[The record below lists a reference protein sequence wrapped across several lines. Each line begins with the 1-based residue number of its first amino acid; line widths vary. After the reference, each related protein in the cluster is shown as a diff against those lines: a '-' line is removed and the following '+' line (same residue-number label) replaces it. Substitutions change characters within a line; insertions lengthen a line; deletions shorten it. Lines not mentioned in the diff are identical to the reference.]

1 MTQQTVSLESLKVFV
16 RKEASRF
23 LQQPNVTSIGV
34 GFKIKD
40 GQTTQDLCIQFTVG
54 RKVVPEALER
64 IEATALPKSVVIDGV
79 EVPTDVVQRRYTTGA
94 REIHIDAK
102 LEAAAP
108 RKSAV
113 DPIVPGVSIGH
124 PDISAGTAGCVVYDA
139 QTGATY
145 LLSNW
150 HVLNGPRGRIGD
162 AIVQPGRHDDDRV
175 DRNVAGRLARSHLG
189 VAGDCAIATIDHRRL
204 SAEILEL
211 GVAVNR
217 LGEPELGDRVIK
229 SGRTTGVTQGVVRRI
244 HTVVR
249 IDYDQAGTT
258 EIGCFEIGPDPAR
271 PAPDGEISMGG
282 DSGSAWLAVQDDA
295 ASDLMLGLHF
305 AGEVGDEPE
314 HALACYAGSV
324 FEKLGIRSSPPS
336 EPILEVTGR
345 GYDANFLE
353 VVVPAPTAATA
364 EVRDDLLAVAGRT
377 VFDYTHFSLAMSQSR
392 RFARWVAWNIDG
404 GAPRKLSRRG
414 IDFRK
419 DPNLP
424 ADAQIGDELYA
435 NNPLDRGHLARRA
448 DLVWGPLPEAR
459 RANVDSFFF
468 TNITPQ
474 HQHFNQS
481 GAGGIWGEL
490 ENAVFA
496 EVDVR
501 DLRIS
506 VLGGP
511 LFSNTDPVYREVRLP
526 KQFWKI
532 LYYREVGGA
541 SIQAKGYVLTQADL
555 LTGLEALELPE
566 FAVFEVPIA
575 RIAEMTGLELL
586 AGAAAVEAVGRRRRR
601 GSPATEAAT
610 IRRIGS
616 VREILGS
623 GGDRQGDHGNPL

>member
-1 MTQQTVSLESLKVFV
+1 MTQQTVSLESLKAFV

-23 LQQPNVTSIGV
+23 LRQPNVTSIGV
-34 GFKIKD
+34 GYKIKD
-40 GQTTQDLCIQFTVG
+40 GQVTQDLCIQFTVG
-54 RKVVPEALER
+54 RKVAPEALES
-64 IEATALPKSVVIDGV
+64 IEATALPPSVLIDGV
-79 EVPTDVVQRRYTTGA
+79 QVPTDVIQRSYDPGA
-94 REIHIDAK
+94 REIRIEAK

-124 PDISAGTAGCVVYDA
+124 PSISAGTAGCVVYDA
-139 QTGATY
+139 QSGATY

-175 DRNVAGRLARSHLG
+175 DRNVVGRLARSHLG
-189 VAGDCAIATIDHRRL
+189 VAGDCAIASIDQRRL
-204 SAEILEL
+204 AAEILEL

-217 LGEPELGDRVIK
+217 LGEPELGDRAIK
-229 SGRTTGVTQGVVRRI
+229 SGRTTGVTRGVVQRI
-244 HTVVR
+244 HTVAR
-249 IDYDQAGTT
+249 IDYDEAGTV
-258 EIGCFEIGPDPAR
+258 EIGCFEIGPDPAH
-271 PAPDGEISMGG
+271 PAPDGEISRGG
-282 DSGSAWLAVQDDA
+282 DSGSAWLALQDDA
-295 ASDLMLGLHF
+295 PSDLMLGLHF

-324 FEKLGIRSSPPS
+324 FEKLGIRPSPPS
-336 EPILEVTGR
+336 VPMLEAAGR
-345 GYDANFLE
+345 GYDANFLG

-377 VFDYTHFSLAMSQSR
+377 VFDYTHFALAMSQSR

-404 GAPRKLSRRG
+404 GALRKLSRRG
-414 IDFRK
+414 IPFRK
-419 DPNLP
+419 DPALP
-424 ADAQIGDELYA
+424 ADAQVGDELYES
-435 NNPLDRGHLARRA
+435 NPLDRGHLARRA

-474 HQHFNQS
+474 HQRFNQS
-481 GAGGIWGEL
+481 EAGGIWGEL
-490 ENAVFA
+490 EDAIFA

-501 DLRIS
+501 DLRVS

-511 LFSNTDPVYREVRLP
+511 IFSSTDPVYRGVRLP
-526 KQFWKI
+526 RQFWKI
-532 LYYREVGGA
+532 VYFREAEAESV
-541 SIQAKGYVLTQADL
+541 QARGYVLTQADL

-566 FAVFEVPIA
+566 FAVFEAPIA
-575 RIAEMTGLELL
+575 RIAEMTGLNLFT
-586 AGAAAVEAVGRRRRR
+586 GAAVAAVGRRRRR
-601 GSPATEAAT
+601 REVATEVGL

-616 VREILGS
+616 VREILG
-623 GGDRQGDHGNPL
+623 

>member
-1 MTQQTVSLESLKVFV
+1 MTQQTVSLESLKAFV

-23 LQQPNVTSIGV
+23 LKQPNVTSIGV

-40 GQTTQDLCIQFTVG
+40 GQTTEDLCIQFTVG

-79 EVPTDVVQRRYTTGA
+79 EVPTDVVQRRYATGA

-139 QTGATY
+139 RSGASY

-229 SGRTTGVTQGVVRRI
+229 SGRTTGVTHGVVRRV

-249 IDYDQAGTT
+249 IDYDGAGPT
-258 EIGCFEIGPDPAR
+258 EIGCFEIGPDPDR
-271 PAPDGEISMGG
+271 PAPNEEISMGG
-282 DSGSAWLAVQDDA
+282 DSGSAWLALQNDA
-295 ASDLMLGLHF
+295 PSDLMLGLHF
-305 AGEVGDEPE
+305 AGEVGDEPD

-324 FEKLGIRSSPPS
+324 FEKLGIRPSPPAA
-336 EPILEVTGR
+336 PILEAAGR
-345 GYDANFLE
+345 GYDPNFLE
-353 VVVPAPTAATA
+353 LVVPAPTAATV
-364 EVRDDLLAVAGRT
+364 EVRDDLLVAAGQA

-392 RFARWVAWNIDG
+392 RLARWVAWNIDG
-404 GAPRKLSRRG
+404 GALRKLSRRG

-419 DPNLP
+419 DPKLP
-424 ADAQIGDELYA
+424 ADAQIGDDLYA
-435 NNPLDRGHLARRA
+435 DNPLDRGHLARRA

-474 HQHFNQS
+474 HQSFNQS
-481 GAGGIWGEL
+481 QAGGIWGEL
-490 ENAVFA
+490 ENAIFA

-501 DLRIS
+501 DLRVS

-511 LFSNTDPVYREVRLP
+511 LFSSTDPVYRGVRLP

-532 LYYREVGGA
+532 LYFREAGA
-541 SIQAKGYVLTQADL
+541 ESVQARGYVLTQADL

-566 FAVFEVPIA
+566 FTVFEVPIA
-575 RIAEMTGLELL
+575 RIAEMTGLDLF
-586 AGAAAVEAVGRRRRR
+586 AGVAVETVGRRRRR
-601 GSPATEAAT
+601 REPATEAGT
-610 IRRIGS
+610 IRRVGS
-616 VREILGS
+616 VREILG
-623 GGDRQGDHGNPL
+623 